1 MVMIEVEATR
11 QFTQPIRQI
20 VVMLAISAL
29 IGVGGYLAQDLLISI
44 YEANIYLNGF
54 IIGVFGIGV
63 LACFMQVFAL
73 ISSISWL
80 KRFTNADGSFA
91 GNPPRLLSSLVS
103 LMRIRQSKMKIG
115 TAASHS
121 IMESVASRIDEARE
135 ITRYINNLLIFLGL
149 LGTFYGLATTVPA
162 VVETIRS
169 LNPSENE
176 GSVEVFGRLMTGLEN
191 QLGGMGTAFASSL
204 LGLAGSLVVGVLEL
218 FASHGQ
224 NRFYR
229 QLEDWLSS
237 ITRVNLASVD
247 SDGGPQ
253 SSNGILDE
261 VLDQM
266 GDQISDALNKVASA
280 LQTLETSLSKA
291 DEARLNSDQK
301 MDDLITTLRIIADNS
316 DDSGGEQTSLSKAD
330 EARLNSDQKMDD
342 LITTLRIIADNS
354 DDSGGEQTSQ
364 YAKSLDALT
373 TLVSG
378 QEKLLERLLME
389 SDNSEVR
396 MNLRNIDAN
405 LLRALEELPLNYRE
419 TTGDLR
425 EDLGRILEAIKI
437 SDQSQVVKDTPIR
450 SRKD

>member
-1 MVMIEVEATR
+1 MVTIEVEATR

-20 VVMLAISAL
+20 VIMLAISAL

-44 YEANIYLNGF
+44 YEANVYLNGF

-91 GNPPRLLSSLVS
+91 GNPPRLLTSLVS

-247 SDGGPQ
+247 NDGGTQ
-253 SSNGILDE
+253 SSSGILDE

-266 GDQISDALNKVASA
+266 GDQISDALNKVALA

-291 DEARLNSDQK
+291 DDARSNTDQK

-316 DDSGGEQTSLSKAD
+316 E
-330 EARLNSDQKMDD
+330 
-342 LITTLRIIADNS
+342 DNG
-354 DDSGGEQTSQ
+354 DEQTSQ
-364 YAKSLDALT
+364 YSKELGALT
-373 TLVSG
+373 VLVNG
-378 QEKLLERLLME
+378 QEKLLERLLVE
-389 SDNSEVR
+389 SDNSEIR

-419 TTGDLR
+419 ATSDLR
-425 EDLGRILEAIKI
+425 EDLGRILESIKI
-437 SDQSQVVKDTPIR
+437 SYQSQTMEDTPIP

>member
-1 MVMIEVEATR
+1 MTSIEVETTR

-20 VVMLAISAL
+20 VIMLAISGL
-29 IGVGGYLAQDLLISI
+29 IGLGGYLASDLLLSL
-44 YEANIYLNGF
+44 YQANIYLNGF

-63 LACFMQVFAL
+63 LACFMQVLAL

-80 KRFTNADGSFA
+80 KRFTNGDGSFA
-91 GNPPRLLSSLVS
+91 GNPPRLLTSLVS
-103 LMRIRQSKMKIG
+103 LMRVRQSKMKIG
-115 TAASHS
+115 SAASHS

-176 GSVEVFGRLMTGLEN
+176 GSVEVFSRLMAGLEN

-237 ITRVNLASVD
+237 ITRVNLANIDNESG
-247 SDGGPQ
+247 SQ
-253 SSNGILDE
+253 TSNNGMLDE

-266 GDQISDALNKVASA
+266 GGQISDALTQLAATLQA
-280 LQTLETSLSKA
+280 LEVSLNKA
-291 DEARLNSDQK
+291 DEKRSNSDK
-301 MDDLITTLRIIADNS
+301 KIDDLIVTLREIADNS
-316 DDSGGEQTSLSKAD
+316 VDSEEDPTIGPSK
-330 EARLNSDQKMDD
+330 EL
-342 LITTLRIIADNS
+342 
-354 DDSGGEQTSQ
+354 E
-364 YAKSLDALT
+364 ALT
-373 TLVSG
+373 ILIGG
-378 QEKLLERLLME
+378 QEKLLERLLIE
-389 SDNSEVR
+389 SDNSEMR
-396 MNLRNIDAN
+396 MNLRNIDTN

-419 TTGDLR
+419 ATDGLKN
-425 EDLGRILEAIKI
+425 ELGKIVEAIELIDRSK
-437 SDQSQVVKDTPIR
+437 SDTEASSQ

>member
-80 KRFTNADGSFA
+80 KRFTDADGSFA

-316 DDSGGEQTSLSKAD
+316 DDND
-330 EARLNSDQKMDD
+330 
-342 LITTLRIIADNS
+342 
-354 DDSGGEQTSQ
+354 GEQTSQ

>member
-316 DDSGGEQTSLSKAD
+316 DDND
-330 EARLNSDQKMDD
+330 
-342 LITTLRIIADNS
+342 
-354 DDSGGEQTSQ
+354 GEQTSQ

-419 TTGDLR
+419 TIGDLR

-437 SDQSQVVKDTPIR
+437 SDQSQDVKDTPIR

>member
-80 KRFTNADGSFA
+80 KRFTDADGSFA

-316 DDSGGEQTSLSKAD
+316 DDSGGEQTS
-330 EARLNSDQKMDD
+330 
-342 LITTLRIIADNS
+342 
-354 DDSGGEQTSQ
+354 Q

>member
-1 MVMIEVEATR
+1 MTSIEVETTR

-20 VVMLAISAL
+20 VIMLAISGL
-29 IGVGGYLAQDLLISI
+29 IGLGGYLASDLLLSL
-44 YEANIYLNGF
+44 YQANIYLNGF

-63 LACFMQVFAL
+63 LACFMQVLAL

-80 KRFTNADGSFA
+80 KRFTNGDGSFA
-91 GNPPRLLSSLVS
+91 GNPPRLLTSLVS
-103 LMRIRQSKMKIG
+103 LMRVRQSKMKIG
-115 TAASHS
+115 SAASHS

-149 LGTFYGLATTVPA
+149 LCTFYGLATTVPA

-176 GSVEVFGRLMTGLEN
+176 GSVEVFSRLMAGLEN

-237 ITRVNLASVD
+237 ITRVNLANIENESG
-247 SDGGPQ
+247 SQ
-253 SSNGILDE
+253 TSNNGMLDE

-266 GDQISDALNKVASA
+266 GGQISDALTQLAAA
-280 LQTLETSLSKA
+280 LQALEVSLNKA
-291 DEARLNSDQK
+291 DEKRSNSDK
-301 MDDLITTLRIIADNS
+301 KIDDLIVTLREIADNS
-316 DDSGGEQTSLSKAD
+316 VDSEEDPTIGPSK
-330 EARLNSDQKMDD
+330 EL
-342 LITTLRIIADNS
+342 
-354 DDSGGEQTSQ
+354 E
-364 YAKSLDALT
+364 ALT
-373 TLVSG
+373 ILIGG
-378 QEKLLERLLME
+378 QEKLLERLLIE
-389 SDNSEVR
+389 SDNSEMR
-396 MNLRNIDAN
+396 MNLRNIDTN

-419 TTGDLR
+419 ATDGLKN
-425 EDLGRILEAIKI
+425 DLGKIVKAIELIDRSKSDTEA
-437 SDQSQVVKDTPIR
+437 SSQ

>member
-1 MVMIEVEATR
+1 MTSIEVETTR

-20 VVMLAISAL
+20 VIMLAISGL
-29 IGVGGYLAQDLLISI
+29 IGLGGYLASDLLLSL
-44 YEANIYLNGF
+44 YQANIYLNGF

-63 LACFMQVFAL
+63 LACFMQVLAL

-80 KRFTNADGSFA
+80 KRFTNGDGSFA
-91 GNPPRLLSSLVS
+91 GNPPRLLTSLVS
-103 LMRIRQSKMKIG
+103 LMRVRQSKMKIG
-115 TAASHS
+115 SAASHS

-176 GSVEVFGRLMTGLEN
+176 GSVEVFSRLMAGLEN

-237 ITRVNLASVD
+237 ITRVNLANIENESG
-247 SDGGPQ
+247 SQ
-253 SSNGILDE
+253 TSNNGMLDE

-266 GDQISDALNKVASA
+266 GGQISDALTQLSAA
-280 LQTLETSLSKA
+280 LQALEVSLNKA
-291 DEARLNSDQK
+291 DEKRSNSDK
-301 MDDLITTLRIIADNS
+301 KIDDLIVTLREIADNS
-316 DDSGGEQTSLSKAD
+316 VVSEEDPTIGPSK
-330 EARLNSDQKMDD
+330 EL
-342 LITTLRIIADNS
+342 
-354 DDSGGEQTSQ
+354 E
-364 YAKSLDALT
+364 ALT
-373 TLVSG
+373 ILIGG
-378 QEKLLERLLME
+378 QGKLLERLLIE
-389 SDNSEVR
+389 SDNSEMR
-396 MNLRNIDAN
+396 MNLRNIDTN

-419 TTGDLR
+419 ATDGLKN
-425 EDLGRILEAIKI
+425 DLGKIVEAIELIDRSK
-437 SDQSQVVKDTPIR
+437 SDTEASSQ

>member
-204 LGLAGSLVVGVLEL
+204 LGLAGSLIVGVLEL

-291 DEARLNSDQK
+291 DEARLHSDQK

-316 DDSGGEQTSLSKAD
+316 DDSSGEQTSLSKAD
-330 EARLNSDQKMDD
+330 EARLHSDQKMDD

-354 DDSGGEQTSQ
+354 DDNDGEQTSQ

-419 TTGDLR
+419 TIGDLR

-437 SDQSQVVKDTPIR
+437 SDQSQDVKDTPIR

>member
-29 IGVGGYLAQDLLISI
+29 IGAGGYLAQDLLISI

-80 KRFTNADGSFA
+80 KRFTNGDGSFA
-91 GNPPRLLSSLVS
+91 GNPPRLLTSLVS

-291 DEARLNSDQK
+291 DEARSNSDQK

-316 DDSGGEQTSLSKAD
+316 DDSSGEQTSLSKAD
-330 EARLNSDQKMDD
+330 EARSNSDQKMDD

-354 DDSGGEQTSQ
+354 DDNDGEQTSQ
-364 YAKSLDALT
+364 YSKSLDALT

-378 QEKLLERLLME
+378 QEKLLERLLIE

-425 EDLGRILEAIKI
+425 EDLSRILEAIKI
-437 SDQSQVVKDTPIR
+437 SDQSQVAKDTPIG

>member
-80 KRFTNADGSFA
+80 KRFTDADGSFA

-354 DDSGGEQTSQ
+354 DDNDGEQTSQ

>member
-1 MVMIEVEATR
+1 MTSIEVETTR

-20 VVMLAISAL
+20 VIMLAISGL
-29 IGVGGYLAQDLLISI
+29 IGLGGYLASDLLLSL
-44 YEANIYLNGF
+44 YQANIYLNGF

-63 LACFMQVFAL
+63 LACFMQVLAL

-80 KRFTNADGSFA
+80 KRFTNGDGSFA
-91 GNPPRLLSSLVS
+91 GNPPRLLTSLVS
-103 LMRIRQSKMKIG
+103 LMRVRQSKMKIG
-115 TAASHS
+115 SAASHS

-176 GSVEVFGRLMTGLEN
+176 GSVEVFSRLMAGLEN

-237 ITRVNLASVD
+237 ITRVNLANIENESG
-247 SDGGPQ
+247 SHT
-253 SSNGILDE
+253 SNNGMLDE

-266 GDQISDALNKVASA
+266 GGQISDALTQLAAA
-280 LQTLETSLSKA
+280 LQALEVSLNKA
-291 DEARLNSDQK
+291 DEKRSNSDK
-301 MDDLITTLRIIADNS
+301 KIDDLIVTLREIADNS
-316 DDSGGEQTSLSKAD
+316 VDSEEDPTIGPSK
-330 EARLNSDQKMDD
+330 EL
-342 LITTLRIIADNS
+342 
-354 DDSGGEQTSQ
+354 E
-364 YAKSLDALT
+364 ALT
-373 TLVSG
+373 ILIGG
-378 QEKLLERLLME
+378 QEKLLERLLIE
-389 SDNSEVR
+389 SDNSEMR
-396 MNLRNIDAN
+396 MNLRNIDTN

-419 TTGDLR
+419 ATDGLKN
-425 EDLGRILEAIKI
+425 DLGKIVEAIELIDRSK
-437 SDQSQVVKDTPIR
+437 SDTEASSQ

>member
-29 IGVGGYLAQDLLISI
+29 IGAGGYLAQDLLISI

-91 GNPPRLLSSLVS
+91 GNPPRLLTSLVS

-266 GDQISDALNKVASA
+266 GDQISDALNKVGSA
-280 LQTLETSLSKA
+280 LQTLEKSLSKA
-291 DEARLNSDQK
+291 DEARSNSDQK

-316 DDSGGEQTSLSKAD
+316 DEND
-330 EARLNSDQKMDD
+330 
-342 LITTLRIIADNS
+342 
-354 DDSGGEQTSQ
+354 GEQTSQ
-364 YAKSLDALT
+364 YSKSLDALT

>member
-29 IGVGGYLAQDLLISI
+29 IGAGGYLAQDLLISI

-91 GNPPRLLSSLVS
+91 GNPPRLLTSLVS

-291 DEARLNSDQK
+291 DEARSNSDQK

-316 DDSGGEQTSLSKAD
+316 DDND
-330 EARLNSDQKMDD
+330 
-342 LITTLRIIADNS
+342 
-354 DDSGGEQTSQ
+354 GEQTSQ

-378 QEKLLERLLME
+378 QEKVLERLLME

-425 EDLGRILEAIKI
+425 EDLSRILEAIKI
-437 SDQSQVVKDTPIR
+437 SDQSQVAKDTPIG

>member
-29 IGVGGYLAQDLLISI
+29 IGAGGYLAQDLLISI

-316 DDSGGEQTSLSKAD
+316 DDND
-330 EARLNSDQKMDD
+330 
-342 LITTLRIIADNS
+342 
-354 DDSGGEQTSQ
+354 GEQTSQ
-364 YAKSLDALT
+364 YSKSLDALT

-425 EDLGRILEAIKI
+425 EDLSRILEAIKI
-437 SDQSQVVKDTPIR
+437 SDQSQVAKDTPIG

>member
-1 MVMIEVEATR
+1 
-11 QFTQPIRQI
+11 
-20 VVMLAISAL
+20 MLAISAL
-29 IGVGGYLAQDLLISI
+29 IGAGGYLAQDLLISI

-80 KRFTNADGSFA
+80 KRFTNGDGSFA
-91 GNPPRLLSSLVS
+91 GNPPRLLTSLVS

-291 DEARLNSDQK
+291 DEARSNSDQK

-316 DDSGGEQTSLSKAD
+316 DDSS
-330 EARLNSDQKMDD
+330 
-342 LITTLRIIADNS
+342 
-354 DDSGGEQTSQ
+354 GEQTSQ
-364 YAKSLDALT
+364 YSKSLDALT

-378 QEKLLERLLME
+378 QEKLLERLLIE

-425 EDLGRILEAIKI
+425 GDLSRILEAIKI
-437 SDQSQVVKDTPIR
+437 SDQSQVAKDTPIG

>member
-80 KRFTNADGSFA
+80 KRFTDADGSFA

-247 SDGGPQ
+247 GDGGPQ

-316 DDSGGEQTSLSKAD
+316 DDND
-330 EARLNSDQKMDD
+330 
-342 LITTLRIIADNS
+342 
-354 DDSGGEQTSQ
+354 GEQTSQ

>member
-29 IGVGGYLAQDLLISI
+29 IGAGGYLAQDLLISI

-80 KRFTNADGSFA
+80 KRFTNGDGSFA
-91 GNPPRLLSSLVS
+91 GNPPRLLTSLVS

-316 DDSGGEQTSLSKAD
+316 DDSSGEQKSLSKVD

-354 DDSGGEQTSQ
+354 DDNDGEQTSQ
-364 YAKSLDALT
+364 YSKSLDALT

-378 QEKLLERLLME
+378 QEKLLERLLIE

-425 EDLGRILEAIKI
+425 EDLSRILEAIKI
-437 SDQSQVVKDTPIR
+437 SDQSQVAKDTPIG

>member
-20 VVMLAISAL
+20 VVMLAISVL
-29 IGVGGYLAQDLLISI
+29 IGAGGYLAQDLLISI

-80 KRFTNADGSFA
+80 KRFTNGDGSFA
-91 GNPPRLLSSLVS
+91 GSPPRLLTSLVS

-291 DEARLNSDQK
+291 DEARSNSDQKMDDLITILRIIADNSDDSSGEQSSLSKADEARSNSDQK

-316 DDSGGEQTSLSKAD
+316 DDNDGD
-330 EARLNSDQKMDD
+330 
-342 LITTLRIIADNS
+342 
-354 DDSGGEQTSQ
+354 QTSQ
-364 YAKSLDALT
+364 YSKSLDALT

-378 QEKLLERLLME
+378 QEKLLERLLIE
-389 SDNSEVR
+389 SDNSEIR

-405 LLRALEELPLNYRE
+405 LLRALEELPINYKE

-425 EDLGRILEAIKI
+425 EDLGRILEAINI
-437 SDQSQVVKDTPIR
+437 SDQSQVVKDTLIR
-450 SRKD
+450 DRKD

>member
-1 MVMIEVEATR
+1 MVTIEVEATR

-20 VVMLAISAL
+20 VIMLAISAL

-44 YEANIYLNGF
+44 YEANVYLNGF

-91 GNPPRLLSSLVS
+91 GNPPRLLTSLVS

-247 SDGGPQ
+247 NDGGTQ
-253 SSNGILDE
+253 SSSGILDE

-266 GDQISDALNKVASA
+266 GNQISDALNKVALA

-291 DEARLNSDQK
+291 DDARSNTDQK

-316 DDSGGEQTSLSKAD
+316 E
-330 EARLNSDQKMDD
+330 
-342 LITTLRIIADNS
+342 DNG
-354 DDSGGEQTSQ
+354 DEQTSQ
-364 YAKSLDALT
+364 YSKELGALT
-373 TLVSG
+373 VLVNG
-378 QEKLLERLLME
+378 QEKLLERLLVE
-389 SDNSEVR
+389 SDNSEIR

-419 TTGDLR
+419 ATSDLR
-425 EDLGRILEAIKI
+425 EDLGRILESIKI
-437 SDQSQVVKDTPIR
+437 SYQSQTMEDTPIP

>member
-237 ITRVNLASVD
+237 ITRVNLANVD

-316 DDSGGEQTSLSKAD
+316 DDND
-330 EARLNSDQKMDD
+330 
-342 LITTLRIIADNS
+342 
-354 DDSGGEQTSQ
+354 GEQTSQ

>member
-29 IGVGGYLAQDLLISI
+29 IGAGGYLAQDLLISI

-80 KRFTNADGSFA
+80 KRFTNGDGSFA
-91 GNPPRLLSSLVS
+91 GNPPRLLTSLVS

-316 DDSGGEQTSLSKAD
+316 DDND
-330 EARLNSDQKMDD
+330 
-342 LITTLRIIADNS
+342 
-354 DDSGGEQTSQ
+354 GEQTSQ
-364 YAKSLDALT
+364 YSKSLDALT

-425 EDLGRILEAIKI
+425 EDLSRILEAIKI
-437 SDQSQVVKDTPIR
+437 SDQSQVAKDTPIG

>member
-29 IGVGGYLAQDLLISI
+29 IGAGGYLAQDLLISI

-91 GNPPRLLSSLVS
+91 GNPPRLLTSLVS

-280 LQTLETSLSKA
+280 LQTLETSLSKV

-316 DDSGGEQTSLSKAD
+316 DDND
-330 EARLNSDQKMDD
+330 
-342 LITTLRIIADNS
+342 
-354 DDSGGEQTSQ
+354 GEQTSQ

>member
-316 DDSGGEQTSLSKAD
+316 DDND
-330 EARLNSDQKMDD
+330 
-342 LITTLRIIADNS
+342 
-354 DDSGGEQTSQ
+354 GEQTSQ

-373 TLVSG
+373 ILVSG

-419 TTGDLR
+419 TIGDLR

-437 SDQSQVVKDTPIR
+437 SDQSQDVKDTPIR

>member
-29 IGVGGYLAQDLLISI
+29 IGAGGYLAQDLLISI

-91 GNPPRLLSSLVS
+91 GNPPRLLTSLVS

-316 DDSGGEQTSLSKAD
+316 DDSSGEQTSLSKVD

-354 DDSGGEQTSQ
+354 DDNDGEQTSQ

>member
-1 MVMIEVEATR
+1 MTSIEVETTR

-20 VVMLAISAL
+20 VIMLAISGL
-29 IGVGGYLAQDLLISI
+29 IGLGGYLASDLLLSL
-44 YEANIYLNGF
+44 YQANIYLNGF

-63 LACFMQVFAL
+63 LACFMQVLAL

-80 KRFTNADGSFA
+80 KRFTNGDGSFA
-91 GNPPRLLSSLVS
+91 GNPPRLLTSLVS
-103 LMRIRQSKMKIG
+103 LMRVRQSKMKIG
-115 TAASHS
+115 SAASHS

-176 GSVEVFGRLMTGLEN
+176 GSVEVFSRLMAGLEN

-237 ITRVNLASVD
+237 ITRVNLANIENESG
-247 SDGGPQ
+247 SQ
-253 SSNGILDE
+253 TSNNGMLDE

-266 GDQISDALNKVASA
+266 GGQISDALTQLAAA
-280 LQTLETSLSKA
+280 LQALEVSLNKA
-291 DEARLNSDQK
+291 DEKRSNSDK
-301 MDDLITTLRIIADNS
+301 KIDNLIVILREIADNS
-316 DDSGGEQTSLSKAD
+316 VDSEEDPTIGPSK
-330 EARLNSDQKMDD
+330 EL
-342 LITTLRIIADNS
+342 
-354 DDSGGEQTSQ
+354 E
-364 YAKSLDALT
+364 ALT
-373 TLVSG
+373 ILIGG
-378 QEKLLERLLME
+378 QEKLLERLLIE
-389 SDNSEVR
+389 SDNSEMR
-396 MNLRNIDAN
+396 MNLRNIDTN

-419 TTGDLR
+419 ATDGLKN
-425 EDLGRILEAIKI
+425 DLGKIVEAIELIDRSK
-437 SDQSQVVKDTPIR
+437 SDTEALSQ

>member
-29 IGVGGYLAQDLLISI
+29 IGAGGYLAQDLLISI

-80 KRFTNADGSFA
+80 KRFTNGDGSFA
-91 GNPPRLLSSLVS
+91 GNPPRLLTSLVS

-247 SDGGPQ
+247 SDGGHQ

-291 DEARLNSDQK
+291 DEARSNSDQK

-316 DDSGGEQTSLSKAD
+316 DDND
-330 EARLNSDQKMDD
+330 
-342 LITTLRIIADNS
+342 
-354 DDSGGEQTSQ
+354 GEQTSQ
-364 YAKSLDALT
+364 YSKSLDALT

-378 QEKLLERLLME
+378 QEKLLERLLIE

-425 EDLGRILEAIKI
+425 EDLSRILEAIKI
-437 SDQSQVVKDTPIR
+437 SDQSQVAKDTPIG

>member
-1 MVMIEVEATR
+1 MTSIEVETTR

-20 VVMLAISAL
+20 VIMLAISGL
-29 IGVGGYLAQDLLISI
+29 IGLGGYLASDLLLSL
-44 YEANIYLNGF
+44 YQANIYLNGF

-63 LACFMQVFAL
+63 LACFMQVLAL

-80 KRFTNADGSFA
+80 KRFTNGDGSFA
-91 GNPPRLLSSLVS
+91 GNPPRLLTSLVS
-103 LMRIRQSKMKIG
+103 LMRVRQSKMKIG
-115 TAASHS
+115 SAASHS

-176 GSVEVFGRLMTGLEN
+176 GSVEVFSRLMAGLEN

-237 ITRVNLASVD
+237 ITRVNLANIENESG
-247 SDGGPQ
+247 SQ
-253 SSNGILDE
+253 TSNNGMLDE

-266 GDQISDALNKVASA
+266 AGQISDALTQLAATLQA
-280 LQTLETSLSKA
+280 LEVSLNKA
-291 DEARLNSDQK
+291 DEKRSNSDK
-301 MDDLITTLRIIADNS
+301 KIDDLIVTLREIADNS
-316 DDSGGEQTSLSKAD
+316 VDSEEDPTIGPSK
-330 EARLNSDQKMDD
+330 EL
-342 LITTLRIIADNS
+342 
-354 DDSGGEQTSQ
+354 E
-364 YAKSLDALT
+364 ALT
-373 TLVSG
+373 ILIGG
-378 QEKLLERLLME
+378 QEKLLERLLIE
-389 SDNSEVR
+389 SDNSEMR
-396 MNLRNIDAN
+396 MNLRNIDTN

-419 TTGDLR
+419 ATDGLKN
-425 EDLGRILEAIKI
+425 DLGKIVEAIELIDRSK
-437 SDQSQVVKDTPIR
+437 SDTEASSQ

>member
-1 MVMIEVEATR
+1 MVTIEVEATR

-20 VVMLAISAL
+20 VIMLAISAL

-44 YEANIYLNGF
+44 YEANVYLNGF

-91 GNPPRLLSSLVS
+91 GNPPRLLTSLVS

-247 SDGGPQ
+247 NDGGTQ
-253 SSNGILDE
+253 SSSGILDE

-266 GDQISDALNKVASA
+266 GDQISDALNKVALA

-291 DEARLNSDQK
+291 DDARSNTDQK

-316 DDSGGEQTSLSKAD
+316 E
-330 EARLNSDQKMDD
+330 
-342 LITTLRIIADNS
+342 DNG
-354 DDSGGEQTSQ
+354 DEQTSQ
-364 YAKSLDALT
+364 YSKELEALT
-373 TLVSG
+373 VLVNG
-378 QEKLLERLLME
+378 QEKLLERLLIE
-389 SDNSEVR
+389 SDNSEIR

-419 TTGDLR
+419 ATSDLR
-425 EDLGRILEAIKI
+425 EDLGRILESIKI
-437 SDQSQVVKDTPIR
+437 SYQSQTMEDTPSP

>member
-1 MVMIEVEATR
+1 MTSIEVETTR

-20 VVMLAISAL
+20 VIMLAISGL
-29 IGVGGYLAQDLLISI
+29 IGLGGYLASDLLLSL
-44 YEANIYLNGF
+44 YQANIYLNGF

-63 LACFMQVFAL
+63 LACFMQVLAL

-80 KRFTNADGSFA
+80 KRFTNGDGSFA
-91 GNPPRLLSSLVS
+91 GNPPRLLTSLVS
-103 LMRIRQSKMKIG
+103 LMRVRQSKMKIG
-115 TAASHS
+115 SAASHS

-176 GSVEVFGRLMTGLEN
+176 GSVEVFSRLMAGLEN

-237 ITRVNLASVD
+237 ITRVNLANIENESG
-247 SDGGPQ
+247 SQ
-253 SSNGILDE
+253 TSNNGMLDE

-266 GDQISDALNKVASA
+266 GGQISDALTQLAAA
-280 LQTLETSLSKA
+280 LKALEVSLNKA
-291 DEARLNSDQK
+291 DEKRSNSDK
-301 MDDLITTLRIIADNS
+301 KIDDLIVTLREIADNS
-316 DDSGGEQTSLSKAD
+316 VDSEEDPTIGPSK
-330 EARLNSDQKMDD
+330 EL
-342 LITTLRIIADNS
+342 
-354 DDSGGEQTSQ
+354 E
-364 YAKSLDALT
+364 ALT
-373 TLVSG
+373 ILIGG
-378 QEKLLERLLME
+378 QEKLLERLLIE
-389 SDNSEVR
+389 SDNSEMR
-396 MNLRNIDAN
+396 MNLRNIDTN

-419 TTGDLR
+419 ATDGLKN
-425 EDLGRILEAIKI
+425 DLGKIVKAIELIDRSKSDTEA
-437 SDQSQVVKDTPIR
+437 SSQ

>member
-29 IGVGGYLAQDLLISI
+29 IGAGGYLAQDLLISI

-80 KRFTNADGSFA
+80 KRFTNGDGSFA
-91 GNPPRLLSSLVS
+91 GNPPRLLTSLVS

-291 DEARLNSDQK
+291 DEARSNSDQK

-316 DDSGGEQTSLSKAD
+316 DDND
-330 EARLNSDQKMDD
+330 
-342 LITTLRIIADNS
+342 
-354 DDSGGEQTSQ
+354 GEQTSQ
-364 YAKSLDALT
+364 YSKSLDALT

-378 QEKLLERLLME
+378 QEKLLERLLIE

-425 EDLGRILEAIKI
+425 EDLSRILEAIKI
-437 SDQSQVVKDTPIR
+437 SDQSQVAKDTPIG

>member
-204 LGLAGSLVVGVLEL
+204 LGLAGSLIVGVLEL

-316 DDSGGEQTSLSKAD
+316 DDSSGEQTSLSKAD

-354 DDSGGEQTSQ
+354 DDNDGEQTSQ

-419 TTGDLR
+419 TIGDLR

-437 SDQSQVVKDTPIR
+437 SDQSQDVKDTPIR

>member
-1 MVMIEVEATR
+1 MTSIEVETTR

-20 VVMLAISAL
+20 VIMLAISGL
-29 IGVGGYLAQDLLISI
+29 IGLGGYLASDLLLSL
-44 YEANIYLNGF
+44 YQANIYLNGF

-63 LACFMQVFAL
+63 LACFMQVLAL

-80 KRFTNADGSFA
+80 KRFTNGDGSFA
-91 GNPPRLLSSLVS
+91 GNPPRLLTSLVS
-103 LMRIRQSKMKIG
+103 LMRVRQSKMKIG
-115 TAASHS
+115 SAASHS

-176 GSVEVFGRLMTGLEN
+176 GSVEVFSRLMAGLEN

-229 QLEDWLSS
+229 QLEEWLSS
-237 ITRVNLASVD
+237 ITRVNLANIENESG
-247 SDGGPQ
+247 SQ
-253 SSNGILDE
+253 TSNNGMLDE

-266 GDQISDALNKVASA
+266 GGQISDALTQLAAA
-280 LQTLETSLSKA
+280 LQALEVSLNKA
-291 DEARLNSDQK
+291 DEKRSNSDK
-301 MDDLITTLRIIADNS
+301 KIDDLIVTLREIADNS
-316 DDSGGEQTSLSKAD
+316 VDSEEDPTIGPSK
-330 EARLNSDQKMDD
+330 EL
-342 LITTLRIIADNS
+342 
-354 DDSGGEQTSQ
+354 E
-364 YAKSLDALT
+364 ALT
-373 TLVSG
+373 ILIGG
-378 QEKLLERLLME
+378 QEKLLERLLIE
-389 SDNSEVR
+389 SDNSEMR
-396 MNLRNIDAN
+396 MNLRNIDTN

-419 TTGDLR
+419 ATDGLKN
-425 EDLGRILEAIKI
+425 DLGKIVEAIELIDRSK
-437 SDQSQVVKDTPIR
+437 SDTEALSQ

>member
-1 MVMIEVEATR
+1 MTSIEVETTR

-20 VVMLAISAL
+20 VIMLAISGL
-29 IGVGGYLAQDLLISI
+29 IGLGGYLASDLLLSL
-44 YEANIYLNGF
+44 YQANIYLNGF

-63 LACFMQVFAL
+63 LACFMQVLAL

-80 KRFTNADGSFA
+80 KRFTKGDGSFA
-91 GNPPRLLSSLVS
+91 GNPPRLLTSLVS
-103 LMRIRQSKMKIG
+103 LMRVRQSKMKIG
-115 TAASHS
+115 SAASHS

-176 GSVEVFGRLMTGLEN
+176 GSVEVFSRLMAGLEN

-237 ITRVNLASVD
+237 ITRVNLANIENESG
-247 SDGGPQ
+247 SQ
-253 SSNGILDE
+253 TSNNGMLDE

-266 GDQISDALNKVASA
+266 GGQISDALTQLAAA
-280 LQTLETSLSKA
+280 LQALEVSLNKA
-291 DEARLNSDQK
+291 DEKRSNSDK
-301 MDDLITTLRIIADNS
+301 KIDDLIVTLREIADNS
-316 DDSGGEQTSLSKAD
+316 VDSEEDPTIGPSK
-330 EARLNSDQKMDD
+330 EL
-342 LITTLRIIADNS
+342 
-354 DDSGGEQTSQ
+354 E
-364 YAKSLDALT
+364 ALT
-373 TLVSG
+373 ILIGG
-378 QEKLLERLLME
+378 QEKLLERLLIE
-389 SDNSEVR
+389 SDNSEMR
-396 MNLRNIDAN
+396 MNLRNIDTN

-419 TTGDLR
+419 ATDGLKN
-425 EDLGRILEAIKI
+425 ELGKIVEAIELIDRSK
-437 SDQSQVVKDTPIR
+437 SDTEASSQ

>member
-29 IGVGGYLAQDLLISI
+29 IGAGGYLAQDLLISI

-91 GNPPRLLSSLVS
+91 GNPPRLLTSLVS

-316 DDSGGEQTSLSKAD
+316 DDND
-330 EARLNSDQKMDD
+330 
-342 LITTLRIIADNS
+342 
-354 DDSGGEQTSQ
+354 GEQTSQ

-378 QEKLLERLLME
+378 QEKLLERLLIE

>member
-20 VVMLAISAL
+20 VIMLAISAL

-44 YEANIYLNGF
+44 YEANVYLNGF

-80 KRFTNADGSFA
+80 KRFTNGDGSFA
-91 GNPPRLLSSLVS
+91 GNPPRLLTSLVS

-247 SDGGPQ
+247 NDGGTQ

-266 GDQISDALNKVASA
+266 GDQISDALNKVALA

-291 DEARLNSDQK
+291 DDARTNTDQK
-301 MDDLITTLRIIADNS
+301 MDDLITILRIIADNS
-316 DDSGGEQTSLSKAD
+316 EDSE
-330 EARLNSDQKMDD
+330 E
-342 LITTLRIIADNS
+342 
-354 DDSGGEQTSQ
+354 EQTSQ
-364 YAKSLDALT
+364 YSKEMVALT
-373 TLVSG
+373 KLVNG
-378 QEKLLERLLME
+378 QEKLLERLLIE
-389 SDNSEVR
+389 SDNSEIR

-419 TTGDLR
+419 ATSDLR
-425 EDLGRILEAIKI
+425 EDLGRILETIKI
-437 SDQSQVVKDTPIR
+437 SYQSQTMEDTPIP

>member
-29 IGVGGYLAQDLLISI
+29 IGAGGYLAQDLLISI

-80 KRFTNADGSFA
+80 KRFTNGDGSFA
-91 GNPPRLLSSLVS
+91 GNPPRLLTSLVS

-247 SDGGPQ
+247 SDGGHQ

-261 VLDQM
+261 VLGEQ
-266 GDQISDALNKVASA
+266 
-280 LQTLETSLSKA
+280 TSLSKA
-291 DEARLNSDQK
+291 DEARSNSDQK

-316 DDSGGEQTSLSKAD
+316 DDND
-330 EARLNSDQKMDD
+330 
-342 LITTLRIIADNS
+342 
-354 DDSGGEQTSQ
+354 GEQTSQ
-364 YAKSLDALT
+364 YSKSLDALT

-378 QEKLLERLLME
+378 QEKLLERLLIE

-425 EDLGRILEAIKI
+425 EDLSRILEAIKI
-437 SDQSQVVKDTPIR
+437 SDQSQVAKDTPIG

>member
-29 IGVGGYLAQDLLISI
+29 IGAGGYLAQDLLISI

-80 KRFTNADGSFA
+80 KRFTNGDGSFA
-91 GNPPRLLSSLVS
+91 GSPPRLLTSLVS

-204 LGLAGSLVVGVLEL
+204 LGLAGSLIVGVLEL

-291 DEARLNSDQK
+291 DEARSNSDQKMDDLITILRIIADNSDDSSGEQSSLSKADEARSNSDQK

-316 DDSGGEQTSLSKAD
+316 DDNDGD
-330 EARLNSDQKMDD
+330 
-342 LITTLRIIADNS
+342 
-354 DDSGGEQTSQ
+354 QTSQ
-364 YAKSLDALT
+364 YSKSLDALT

-378 QEKLLERLLME
+378 QEKLLERLLIE
-389 SDNSEVR
+389 SDNSEIR

-405 LLRALEELPLNYRE
+405 LLRALEELPINYKE

-425 EDLGRILEAIKI
+425 EDLGRILEAINI
-437 SDQSQVVKDTPIR
+437 SDQSQVVKDTLIR
-450 SRKD
+450 DRKD

>member
-29 IGVGGYLAQDLLISI
+29 IGASGYLAQDLLISI

-80 KRFTNADGSFA
+80 KRFTNGDGSFA
-91 GNPPRLLSSLVS
+91 GNPPRLLTSLVS

-247 SDGGPQ
+247 SDGGHQ

-291 DEARLNSDQK
+291 DEARSNSDQK

-316 DDSGGEQTSLSKAD
+316 DDND
-330 EARLNSDQKMDD
+330 
-342 LITTLRIIADNS
+342 
-354 DDSGGEQTSQ
+354 GEQTSQ
-364 YAKSLDALT
+364 YSKSLDALT

-378 QEKLLERLLME
+378 QEKLLERLLIE

-425 EDLGRILEAIKI
+425 EDLSRILEAIKI
-437 SDQSQVVKDTPIR
+437 SDQSQVAKDTPIG

>member
-1 MVMIEVEATR
+1 MTSIEVETTR

-20 VVMLAISAL
+20 VIMLVISGL
-29 IGVGGYLAQDLLISI
+29 IGLGGYLASDLLLSL
-44 YEANIYLNGF
+44 YQANIYLNGF

-63 LACFMQVFAL
+63 LACFMQVLAL

-80 KRFTNADGSFA
+80 KRFTNGDGSFA
-91 GNPPRLLSSLVS
+91 GNPPRLLTSLVS
-103 LMRIRQSKMKIG
+103 LMRVRQSKMKIG
-115 TAASHS
+115 SAASHS

-176 GSVEVFGRLMTGLEN
+176 GSVEVFSRLMAGLEN

-237 ITRVNLASVD
+237 ITRVNLANIENESG
-247 SDGGPQ
+247 SQ
-253 SSNGILDE
+253 TSNNGMLDE

-266 GDQISDALNKVASA
+266 GGQISDALTQLAAA
-280 LQTLETSLSKA
+280 LQALEVSLNKA
-291 DEARLNSDQK
+291 DEKRSNSDK
-301 MDDLITTLRIIADNS
+301 KIDDLIVTLREIADNS
-316 DDSGGEQTSLSKAD
+316 VDSEEDPTIGPSK
-330 EARLNSDQKMDD
+330 EL
-342 LITTLRIIADNS
+342 
-354 DDSGGEQTSQ
+354 E
-364 YAKSLDALT
+364 ALT
-373 TLVSG
+373 ILIGG
-378 QEKLLERLLME
+378 QEKLLERLLIE
-389 SDNSEVR
+389 SDNSEMR
-396 MNLRNIDAN
+396 MNLRNIDTN

-419 TTGDLR
+419 ATDGLKN
-425 EDLGRILEAIKI
+425 DLGKIVEAIELIDRSK
-437 SDQSQVVKDTPIR
+437 SDTEASSQ